1 MHITAYDIDTHNQ
14 RRIEVCDHCL
24 QPNKVLHDTLKLGV
38 TKSFSTQ
45 SCEDCLLFRLR
56 INHPITTKEQ
66 EDIRREREEIM
77 KTVNE
82 RRQQR
87 KGKGKR
93 VVI

>member
-1 MHITAYDIDTHNQ
+1 LYITAYDIGTHEP
-14 RRIEVCDHCL
+14 RRVEVCDHCL

-56 INHPITTKEQ
+56 LNHPTREQ
-66 EDIRREREEIM
+66 EEIQKEREEII

-82 RRQQR
+82 RRLRRQKGQR
-87 KGKGKR
+87 
-93 VVI
+93 